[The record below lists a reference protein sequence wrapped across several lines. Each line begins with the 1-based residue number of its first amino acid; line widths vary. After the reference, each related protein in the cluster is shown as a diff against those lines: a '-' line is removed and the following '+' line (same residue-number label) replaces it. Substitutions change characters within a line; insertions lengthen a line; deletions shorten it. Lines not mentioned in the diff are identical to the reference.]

1 MTSSTRNILLL
12 VTALAAVA
20 GAYSVGQKL
29 TTTGPSSRLG
39 EAPTGKVEFALPDLE
54 GKARAPGDWAG
65 RVVVLNFWATWCPP
79 CRDEIPLFIE
89 LQNKYAAQGLQI
101 VGIAI
106 DSKDN
111 VASYRKTAGINY
123 PLLLGR
129 DEGLPL
135 MKQYGNTPGALP
147 FSVVIGR
154 NGEVITRKLGVFK
167 RDEILNLVQ
176 AALRT

>member
-12 VTALAAVA
+12 ATTLAAVT
-20 GAYSVGQKL
+20 GAYWVGQKL
-29 TTTGPSSRLG
+29 TTTGPSSRLS
-39 EAPTGKVEFALPDLE
+39 EAPAGKVEFALPDLE

-65 RVVVLNFWATWCPP
+65 QVVVLNFWATWCPP
-79 CRDEIPLFIE
+79 CREEIPLFIE
-89 LQNKYAAQGLQI
+89 LQDKYGVQGLQI

-154 NGEVITRKLGVFK
+154 DGEIIGRKLGIFR
-167 RDEILNLVQ
+167 RDEILNLVL
-176 AALRT
+176 AALRV